1 MNCYVNVMTSSG
13 CRAMCLLIVALLI
26 ESPAD
31 DASAQPADAQAS
43 FCFNIITT
51 RRTAQLDGAILL
63 NQCTGQTWLLT
74 RMARQGGASGYRWNL
89 LIADG
94 LEINNPSPRPAVRI
108 PVPAR
113 PNTEGPAPM
122 HPRTEKCFTFQGR
135 QFCE

>member
-1 MNCYVNVMTSSG
+1 
-13 CRAMCLLIVALLI
+13 MCLLIVALLI
-26 ESPAD
+26 ESSAD

-74 RMARQGGASGYRWNL
+74 RMARRGGASGYRWNL

-94 LEINNPSPRPAVRI
+94 LEINNSSPRPEVRI
-108 PVPAR
+108 PAR
-113 PNTEGPAPM
+113 PNMETPAPM

>member
-1 MNCYVNVMTSSG
+1 
-13 CRAMCLLIVALLI
+13 MCLLIVALLI

-31 DASAQPADAQAS
+31 DALAQPADAQAS

-94 LEINNPSPRPAVRI
+94 LEINNSSPRPEVRI
-108 PVPAR
+108 VRAPEYGEAGSYASEDRKVLHVPGTSVLR
-113 PNTEGPAPM
+113 VRHIFGWWGFDTQHDE
-122 HPRTEKCFTFQGR
+122 
-135 QFCE
+135 

>member
-13 CRAMCLLIVALLI
+13 CRAMYLLFAVLLI
-26 ESPAD
+26 ESHAD
-31 DASAQPADAQAS
+31 DALAQPADAPAS

-51 RRTAQLDGAILL
+51 RRTAQFDGAILL

-74 RMARQGGASGYRWNL
+74 KRQGGASGYRWNL

-94 LEINNPSPRPAVRI
+94 LEINNSSPRPEVRI
-108 PVPAR
+108 PAR
-113 PNTEGPAPM
+113 PNMETPAPM